1 MSSSNWNGQIFSKCA
16 ISWAFELQGC
26 WAWLTSSDLCGDC
39 VALDHGSEYL
49 IVRHTTK
56 LKLIDLKSTHRLC
69 KLGHSTQIFTLGDTS
84 GFDGFFARLSYIFIL
99 PKFVFIFNGSREWN
113 FSGLLLYI
121 YFCLLLYILKYMIQ
135 PFLPGL
141 SILLLRT
148 DTAKSEP
155 LMCFKLRKG
164 GHFYLNRNTE
174 VYLFLLAAE
183 LCWVRHKDRY

>member
-49 IVRHTTK
+49 IIRHITK
-56 LKLIDLKSTHRLC
+56 LKLIDLKSTHRIC

-84 GFDGFFARLSYIFIL
+84 PFDGFLPGYHIFLFSPNLYLFLIETESGNFL
-99 PKFVFIFNGSREWN
+99 VCFCIFSNIWYN
-113 FSGLLLYI
+113 L
-121 YFCLLLYILKYMIQ
+121 
-135 PFLPGL
+135 FLPGL

-155 LMCFKLRKG
+155 LVCFKLRQG
-164 GHFYLNRNTE
+164 GHFYLNVNTE
-174 VYLFLLAAE
+174 VYSFILTAE
-183 LCWVRHKDRY
+183 LCWVRHKDIKIMPAAPL